1 MKRFESGEVM
11 RSPDGVPS
19 SQLPRLGRVFN
30 DGRDG
35 RVERLIERAMR
46 GDVTA
51 FEALVEP
58 HLAHLYRL
66 AAAMVGPEEAR
77 DVTQDTLVSAW
88 REIRRLKRRDRLEA
102 WLRSILM
109 NRARNLLRTRKRHSA
124 LRFEPASE
132 HGIGLFEEPIAGLHG
147 RWAVEDAL
155 AVLRPDERAV
165 IVLHYFADLTLR
177 EVAKSL
183 GVREGTVKSRL
194 HAGLKGLRHHYA
206 EESA

>member
-1 MKRFESGEVM
+1 MKRFESEEAALSQDGIP
-11 RSPDGVPS
+11 SPR
-19 SQLPRLGRVFN
+19 LPGLGRVFP
-30 DGRDG
+30 DGKDG
-35 RVERLIERAMR
+35 RVERLIERAIR
-46 GDVTA
+46 GDVIA

-66 AAAMVGPEEAR
+66 AAAMVGPDDAR
-77 DVTQDTLVSAW
+77 DVTQETLVSAW

-124 LRFEPASE
+124 VSFEPASE
-132 HGIGLFEEPIAGLHG
+132 HGGPFEEPIAGLHG

-194 HAGLKGLRHHYA
+194 HAGLKSLRNHYA
-206 EESA
+206 EEPA

>member
-1 MKRFESGEVM
+1 MESFESDETALSQDGIPPPQLLGLERHFTGEK
-11 RSPDGVPS
+11 DE
-19 SQLPRLGRVFN
+19 
-30 DGRDG
+30 
-35 RVERLIERAMR
+35 RVERLIEGAIR
-46 GDVTA
+46 GDVIA

-66 AAAMVGPEEAR
+66 AAAMVGPDEAR

-88 REIRRLKRRDRLEA
+88 REIRTLKRRDRLEA

-109 NRARNLLRTRKRHSA
+109 NRARNLLRTRKRHPAVS
-124 LRFEPASE
+124 FEPVSD
-132 HGIGLFEEPIAGLHG
+132 HGTGFEEPIAGLHG

>member
-1 MKRFESGEVM
+1 MKRFESEDAA
-11 RSPDGVPS
+11 RSADGVPS
-19 SQLPRLGRVFN
+19 SQLPRLGRAF
-30 DGRDG
+30 REESDG
-35 RVERLIERAMR
+35 RVEPLIERAIR

-51 FEALVEP
+51 FETLVAP

-66 AAAMVGPEEAR
+66 AAAMVGPDDAR

-88 REIRRLKRRDRLEA
+88 REIRALKRRDRLEP

-109 NRARNLLRTRKRHSA
+109 NRARNLLRTRKRHPAVS
-124 LRFEPASE
+124 FEPVSE
-132 HGIGLFEEPIAGLHG
+132 RGTGLFEEPITGLHG

-177 EVAKSL
+177 QVAESL